1 MYLDFNN
8 MDDEQFRKEFMEF
21 LTMYQSSI
29 QNFMNKNK
37 NNNPLN
43 NPFDI
48 DSDYIKKIF
57 KNINKDINID
67 MDGYDMGRMNFD
79 PQKDFSSFN
88 GSGSYN
94 PFDGTVRF
102 KKEEEELNTLQL
114 LDKKL
119 RNSIINEDY
128 EQASKIRDLINS
140 LKEDDKN
147 SQ

>member
-1 MYLDFNN
+1 MNLDFNN
-8 MDDEQFRKEFMEF
+8 MDDEQFRKEFMKF

-29 QNFMNKNK
+29 QNFMNTNKKNK
-37 NNNPLN
+37 PFN

-57 KNINKDINID
+57 KNIDKDINI
-67 MDGYDMGRMNFD
+67 DGYDMGRMNFD
-79 PQKDFSSFN
+79 PQEGFSSYSR
-88 GSGSYN
+88 SGSFN

-119 RNSIINEDY
+119 RDSIINEDY